1 MVLNICNINTM
12 HKTESKA
19 NETRLDPWEG
29 ISLQERDG
37 WKVISHHPLPSEIQT
52 FDGNPLGDT
61 FNMNQSGNVFIFR
74 QPDKMN
80 CAFYSFMSLMVTL
93 YKSNFAGNIPADFI
107 QSILELKRVLCDI
120 VNIDGINATNFT
132 EITNKVFHGKNV
144 LEIVTVENLME
155 NIDKPFITLL
165 LSNDSM
171 LDHWVGC
178 LPNPS
183 KEGYSLVLEPYS
195 GTIFDVDKD
204 SIIRSLSE
212 NKLISKTPNPLNM
225 KATIV
230 VNMDIFMD
238 LFKHLGSKSKKKKSR
253 KKKTKKKKSKKKKS
267 RKKKSKKKSRKTR
280 KSKGKK

>member
-1 MVLNICNINTM
+1 MR
-12 HKTESKA
+12 KTESKA

-29 ISLQERDG
+29 ISLQPHQKDG

-52 FDGNPLGDT
+52 FDENPLGDT
-61 FNMNQSGNVFIFR
+61 FNMNHSDNVFIFR

-93 YKSNFAGNIPADFI
+93 YKSNFEGNIPADFI
-107 QSILELKRVLCDI
+107 QSILELKGKLCDI
-120 VNIDGINATNFT
+120 VNIDGINASNFT

-144 LEIVTVENLME
+144 LEIVTIENLME

-204 SIIRSLSE
+204 SIIRTISE
-212 NKLISKTPNPLNM
+212 NKLINKTTNPLNM

-230 VNMDIFMD
+230 INMDILID
-238 LFKHLGSKSKKKKSR
+238 LFKSQGSKIKRTKTK
-253 KKKTKKKKSKKKKS
+253 KKKTKKKKTKKKKTKKKKTK
-267 RKKKSKKKSRKTR
+267 KKKSKKKSRKTR